1 MSERSLSQLCNNNA
15 QHSSHADVFPTVV
28 VSSWRA
34 SSASV
39 RVTRPL
45 AESSGDRLN
54 EGTIPSEPDEESI
67 LLQDDQNSSNT
78 RPRPSTEDELGLKPP
93 SLYSSRPGFQ
103 QPDLRDVNFGHIELL
118 SPWFPRVDP
127 EHDRAKGCWSW
138 RIWHSRRDIVL
149 WTAFAISFSVLIANV
164 VIVAV
169 LGSKHGISSNRG
181 LIKLYE
187 GDCERVKYMGIG
199 AHVGI
204 NILSTLLL
212 GNSNL
217 CMQLLV
223 APTRDEID
231 AAHRRKV
238 WLDIGI
244 QSWRNLTNIKP
255 SRMWIWVIL
264 LISSI
269 PLHFM

>member
-1 MSERSLSQLCNNNA
+1 M
-15 QHSSHADVFPTVV
+15 HSAVV
-28 VSSWRA
+28 VSIWRA
-34 SSASV
+34 PSTSV
-39 RVTRPL
+39 TETRPL
-45 AESSGDRLN
+45 ADRSGDQLDEEHTPN
-54 EGTIPSEPDEESI
+54 EPNEESI
-67 LLQDDQNSSNT
+67 LLQDDQNQNN
-78 RPRPSTEDELGLKPP
+78 RRPSTENEPGLKPP
-93 SLYSSRPGFQ
+93 SLYSSRPVSQ
-103 QPDLRDVNFGHIELL
+103 QPDLRDVNFGNIELL

-127 EHDRAKGCWSW
+127 EYDRARGFWSW
-138 RIWHSRRDIVL
+138 RIWHSRREIVL
-149 WTAFAISFSVLIANV
+149 WTAFIISFSVLIANV

-187 GDCERVKYMGIG
+187 GDCGRVKYMGIG

-212 GNSNL
+212 GTSNL

-231 AAHRRKV
+231 AAHRRKI
-238 WLDIGI
+238 WLDVGI

-255 SRMWIWVIL
+255 IRMWIWIIL
-264 LISSI
+264 LLSSV